1 MIGGKYMSK
10 FISLI
15 ILLLIIIIS
24 SPIYASDK
32 PKGDEMSKGRI
43 NLVLTSSAYAAGLYG
58 WGIPYLLNADS
69 TRAYVGS
76 EMVSVFSAFTLTLL
90 ATKNYNYGPAVSR
103 MTQGGALIG
112 TAYGLGIPA
121 ILGSDN
127 EKHYIA
133 VPMLTT
139 PLGAL
144 AGFNIARRG
153 NMNESSAELTTFGSI
168 IGGLYGLAVPYLV
181 NVDDLSD
188 TNKVRAYAGSI
199 MAGIPIGALSFNEI
213 SQRLLQNGKSRARLI
228 ELGTCMGAYY
238 GYGFVLL
245 ADPENK
251 RPYVTSMML
260 CLPVGTGLSYLI
272 TSDGNYEHGRS
283 MLIILGTLFGE
294 LFGRG
299 VAYLLGADSWRTL
312 TIGGML
318 GAPAGTIISSM
329 LTRNLLETSKIDQK
343 TSEYSK
349 VVDLVCKLG
358 ILGTYS
364 IVTRNEKSIPIY
376 MELYK
381 TTF

>member
-1 MIGGKYMSK
+1 MTK
-10 FISLI
+10 FIFLI
-15 ILLLIIIIS
+15 ILLLIMIS
-24 SPIYASDK
+24 GSIYADDK
-32 PKGDEMSKGRI
+32 PKSDEMSKGRI

-76 EMVSVFSAFTLTLL
+76 EMVSVFSAFSLTLL

-103 MTQGGALIG
+103 MIQGGALIG
-112 TAYGLGIPA
+112 TAYGLGVPA
-121 ILGSDN
+121 LLGSDN
-127 EKHYIA
+127 ENHYIA

-153 NMNESSAELTTFGSI
+153 NINESTAELTIFGSI
-168 IGGLYGLAVPYLV
+168 IGGLYGLAVPYLI

-188 TNKVRAYAGSI
+188 TNKVRAYAGAM

-213 SQRLLQNGKSRARLI
+213 SQRLQNGKSRARLI

-245 ADPENK
+245 ADPESK
-251 RPYVTSMML
+251 RPYVASMIL
-260 CLPVGTGLSYLI
+260 GLPVGTGLSYLI

-283 MLIILGTLFGE
+283 ILIILGTLFGE

-299 VAYLLGADSWRTL
+299 VAYLLGADSWRTS

-318 GAPAGTIISSM
+318 GAPAGTVISSM
-329 LTRNLLETSKIDQK
+329 LTRNLPETSKIDQK

-349 VVDLVCKLG
+349 AVDLACKIG

-364 IVTRNEKSIPIY
+364 IVARNGKSIPIY